1 MGEWKRAM
9 LAGVTATAVFALSAC
24 GTIDEKYLETEANY
38 SVDISV
44 PYATPTPL
52 PEYLNVPDAIVID
65 QDGNVTLND
74 TSVIEGDFS
83 AARDEAQ
90 QTEYRSLA
98 LGATG
103 IAVQAL
109 QSRLEELGYYEGEI
123 SGVYDIATENAVK
136 RFEQTYGTMQT
147 GVATQKLQLRL
158 FNSTA
163 PEYGSAAYNEAVVS
177 QYAILR
183 PGTVGS
189 AVYALQQRLKNLG
202 YPVGDLTG
210 VYDGQ
215 TAMAVRLFYS
225 AYGTASSE
233 IADVNMQRRLYSED
247 ALPYDPTLTV
257 LPTEAP
263 VHTLEGDALVLQGDM
278 ESGSSGENVRRIQER
293 LIDLG
298 YLDRDADTG
307 EFDDATLDAV
317 NRFLQAV
324 GREPDGTLTEEMQIF
339 LMSASAPA
347 SGDEGTATEYE
358 DLSPGDSGEA
368 VMNLQRRLV
377 ELGYA
382 NGNPNGK
389 YGNATISA
397 VQLYQAL
404 NGLEVDGL
412 ASAWMQTMLY
422 AENARS
428 YQDIQGMQPAFTVG
442 PTPEPTE
449 AADNLYFNLSI
460 GASGNAVQR
469 LQARLKDLGYG
480 VTPSG
485 SYDQDTYEA
494 VAAFQTAICV
504 PATGE
509 ATPAL
514 QRYVYSKAAPGPD
527 VRFYNVPQ
535 NFTVLSIGS
544 TGDQVSR
551 LQQQLFSLNLLRR
564 QDVQGSTGTFNE
576 ATRQAVIDAQT
587 AMGYDSPDGVAGVE
601 FQSFLFSRY
610 SGKIKQ

>member
-1 MGEWKRAM
+1 MRVGKRAM
-9 LAGVTATAVFALSAC
+9 LAGLLAAVLTLSAC
-24 GTIDEKYLETEANY
+24 GTIDESYLVTEANY

-44 PYATPTPL
+44 PYATTTPL

-74 TSVIEGDFS
+74 ASVIEGDFTS
-83 AARDEAQ
+83 ARDEEQ
-90 QTEYRSLA
+90 QSEYRSLA

-109 QSRLEELGYYEGEI
+109 QSRLQELGYYTGEI
-123 SGVYDIATENAVK
+123 SGVYDIPTETAVK

-158 FNSTA
+158 FNASA
-163 PEYGSAAYNEAVVS
+163 PIYGSAAYNEAVVS

-189 AVYALQQRLKNLG
+189 SVYALQQRLKNLG
-202 YPVGDLTG
+202 YPITDLSG
-210 VYDGQ
+210 VYDQQ
-215 TAMAVRLFYS
+215 TALCVRLFYS
-225 AYGTASSE
+225 AYGVASSE
-233 IADVNMQRRLYSED
+233 VADVNMQRRLYAED
-247 ALPYDPTLTV
+247 AREYDPSLSV
-257 LPTEAP
+257 QPTEAP
-263 VHTLEGDALVLQGDM
+263 VRAVEGDAIVPEGDM
-278 ESGSSGENVRRIQER
+278 ETGSIGENVRRIQER
-293 LIDLG
+293 LVDLG
-298 YLDRDADTG
+298 YLDRGGDTG
-307 EFDDATLDAV
+307 EFDEATLDAV
-317 NRFLQAV
+317 DRFLRAV
-324 GREPDGTLTEEMQIF
+324 GREPDGTLSEEMQLF

-347 SGDEGTATEYE
+347 AKSGEAAVEYTN
-358 DLSPGDSGEA
+358 LNPGDSGEA

-412 ASAWMQTMLY
+412 ASAWLQSMLFSDS
-422 AENARS
+422 ART
-428 YQDIQGMQPAFTVG
+428 YREVQGIQQATA
-442 PTPEPTE
+442 TPEPTV
-449 AADNLYFNLSI
+449 AADTLYFNLSI
-460 GASGNAVQR
+460 GSTGNAVQR
-469 LQARLKDLGYG
+469 LQERLHSLGYN
-480 VTPSG
+480 VDASG
-485 SYDQDTYEA
+485 EFDRQTSEA

-509 ATPAL
+509 ASASL

-527 VRFYNVPQ
+527 VRFYSVPQ
-535 NFTVLSIGS
+535 SFSELALGAS
-544 TGDQVSR
+544 GDKVTR

-564 QDVQGSTGTFNE
+564 QDVQDSIGAFNE
-576 ATRQAVIDAQT
+576 ATRQAVITAQR
-587 AMGYDSPDGVAGVE
+587 AMGYDNPDGVASVE
-601 FQSFLFSRY
+601 FQSFLFSKY
-610 SGKIKQ
+610 SRNIKQ